1 MHDHVQ
7 LVVTFVP
14 SFLLFR
20 LTTNVFTRPFY
31 EPRTKAKG
39 VKKKKKKGGGNDEV
53 LMERVGDYY

>member
-1 MHDHVQ
+1 MHDRAQ

-14 SFLLFR
+14 SFLR
-20 LTTNVFTRPFY
+20 HVFTRPFY

-39 VKKKKKKGGGNDEV
+39 VKKKKKKKGGGNDEV